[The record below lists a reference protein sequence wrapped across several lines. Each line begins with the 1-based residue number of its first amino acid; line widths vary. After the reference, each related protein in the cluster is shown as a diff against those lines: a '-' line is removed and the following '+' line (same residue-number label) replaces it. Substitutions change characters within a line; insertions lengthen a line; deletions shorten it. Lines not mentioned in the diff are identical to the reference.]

1 MWLLLGLGGGEGAEK
16 LLPPP
21 LGSLRWF
28 LQDLKLDP
36 SSVLPPWE
44 VHDEE
49 RKSEPEG

>member
-1 MWLLLGLGGGEGAEK
+1 MGLLLGLGGGEDAEK
-16 LLPPP
+16 LLPLP
-21 LGSLRWF
+21 LGSLSWF

-49 RKSEPEG
+49 RKSEPKG

>member
-1 MWLLLGLGGGEGAEK
+1 MGLLLGLGAGEGAEK

-21 LGSLRWF
+21 LGSLSWF

-49 RKSEPEG
+49 RKSEPKG